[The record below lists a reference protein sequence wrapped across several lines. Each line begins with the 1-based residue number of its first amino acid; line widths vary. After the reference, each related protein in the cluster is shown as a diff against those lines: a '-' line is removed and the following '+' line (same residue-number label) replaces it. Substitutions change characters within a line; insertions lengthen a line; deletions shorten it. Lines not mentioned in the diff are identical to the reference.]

1 MATSP
6 EGTCYRFGMS
16 RADLATTIGTLA
28 GAITVLSFV
37 PQAVRA
43 WRTKRTQDLS
53 AASFIMLVLQAVG
66 WTTYGVLL
74 EQAPIIYTNSMV
86 LALTLT
92 ILAAKL
98 KHG

>member
-1 MATSP
+1 
-6 EGTCYRFGMS
+6 MS
-16 RADLATTIGTLA
+16 RNDLATLVGTLS
-28 GAITVLSFV
+28 GAITVLSFI

-43 WRTKRTQDLS
+43 WRTKKTQDLS
-53 AASFIMLVLQAVG
+53 AGTFVLLVMQAVG

-74 EQAPIIYTNSMV
+74 GQNPIIYTNSCV
-86 LALTLT
+86 LVITLT

>member
-1 MATSP
+1 
-6 EGTCYRFGMS
+6 MS
-16 RADLATTIGTLA
+16 KNDLATLVGTVS
-28 GAITVLSFV
+28 GVITVLSFI

-43 WRTKRTQDLS
+43 WRTKQTQDLS
-53 AASFIMLVLQAVG
+53 MGTFILLVVQAVG

-74 EQAPIIYTNSMV
+74 AQKPIIYTNSLV
-86 LALTLT
+86 LLITLS

>member
-1 MATSP
+1 
-6 EGTCYRFGMS
+6 MS
-16 RADLATTIGTLA
+16 RTEIATVVGSLA
-28 GAITVLSFV
+28 GVITVLSFI

-53 AASFIMLVLQAVG
+53 AGTFTMLVLQAVG

-74 EQAPIIYTNSMV
+74 GQAPIIYTNSFV
-86 LALTLT
+86 LAITLA

>member
-1 MATSP
+1 MTRT
-6 EGTCYRFGMS
+6 E
-16 RADLATTIGTLA
+16 LATIVGTLS
-28 GAITVLSFV
+28 GVITVLSFI

-53 AASFIMLVLQAVG
+53 AGTFVLLVLQSAG
-66 WTTYGVLL
+66 WTAYGVLL
-74 EQAPIIYTNSMV
+74 DQNPIIYTNSAV
-86 LALTLT
+86 LLITVA